1 MAVRNRSTNWHRMA
15 DEARAIAASMHDEI
29 AKRTMLEIA
38 DRYEVLAKYAEN
50 QAIIEDGDPPGPIAD

>member
-1 MAVRNRSTNWHRMA
+1 MA